1 MSLAPVSPLLWFRV
15 CDEGD
20 LESAR
25 RVLEDP
31 GGFGHV
37 DGTDEDG
44 NTALMFASAGGHEQ
58 LVRFLLRKGASV
70 DRRNYYGWT
79 PLMQATRSKFAP
91 NYCVILIRLY
101 YSSSYYICYLIL

>member
-1 MSLAPVSPLLWFRV
+1 MSVGLWFRL

-31 GGFGHV
+31 GGRAHV
-37 DGTDEDG
+37 DGTDDEG
-44 NTALMFASAGGHEQ
+44 NTALMLAAAGGHEP

-70 DRRNYYGWT
+70 DLRNQHGWT
-79 PLMQATRSKFAP
+79 PLMQAARCRSRSIIIFIIIITIIMTLTTP
-91 NYCVILIRLY
+91 DSLL
-101 YSSSYYICYLIL
+101 L

>member
-1 MSLAPVSPLLWFRV
+1 MSLGPVNPLLWFRV

-37 DGTDEDG
+37 DGTDEEG
-44 NTALMFASAGGHEQ
+44 NTALMFAAAGGHEQ

-70 DRRNYYGWT
+70 DRRNHYGWT
-79 PLMQATRSKFAP
+79 PLMQAARFRFTFTPDSLQ
-91 NYCVILIRLY
+91 I
-101 YSSSYYICYLIL
+101 